1 MRSKAFLAMAI
12 AAALAWATAA
22 PAATPAATE
31 PTAEG
36 LWEQS
41 MGGRVGGWFFIFE
54 QEGVYY
60 GALVK
65 MFPRPGDDPHP
76 LCTACTGD
84 QKNQP
89 SLGLIMIK
97 GMQRNGRLYQKGN
110 ILDPRDGSVYGATME
125 VTPDGQ
131 KLKLRGYLGIPLFGS
146 TQTWKRLPIES
157 LSASEV
163 PENLAQYWPSTADK
177 PPPPKPKPKTPHAA
191 AKP

>member
-1 MRSKAFLAMAI
+1 
-12 AAALAWATAA
+12 
-22 PAATPAATE
+22 
-31 PTAEG
+31 
-36 LWEQS
+36 
-41 MGGRVGGWFFIFE
+41 
-54 QEGVYY
+54 
-60 GALVK
+60 

-97 GMQRNGRLYQKGN
+97 GMQRSGRLYQKGS

-125 VTPDGQ
+125 VTTDGQ

-157 LSASEV
+157 MPASEV
-163 PENLAQYWPSTADK
+163 PENLTQYWPPAADK
-177 PPPPKPKPKTPHAA
+177 APPPKPKAKTPHAA
-191 AKP
+191 TKP